1 MDREE
6 KIRWQEWEKETLKL
20 AEAFSKVASDTFKF
34 APKTMKMNQLEK
46 LKKRNVDD
54 IRVRIPMHLHNRIE
68 EKVVTENKT
77 RSKVIREALER
88 AL

>member
-20 AEAFSKVASDTFKF
+20 AEAFKEVASDTFKF